1 MTVTVL
7 HASGLNAVVHRVDS
21 DRYIV
26 SAEQCLHG
34 NKHLLC
40 QPLLHLWPLR
50 EKPDEAVDLAETD
63 DGVFW
68 DISHFC

>member
-40 QPLLHLWPLR
+40 QPLLHLWPL
-50 EKPDEAVDLAETD
+50 
-63 DGVFW
+63 
-68 DISHFC
+68 